1 MWVTKTNR
9 SKITYDH
16 YPPALRACEGKCTG
30 DSDCDTG
37 LKCWESEVNNTLPV
51 PGCAGD
57 PSQHNYRSGGYCYD
71 PAKWISKNLTFRGE
85 RACASSNPCQVC
97 QGRCYYDKDCEGE
110 LKCWPRS
117 KQEAVPGCIGLGVSG
132 VGYCYDPASWAST
145 KMTIRAG
152 GIRKK
157 GRGCGVKWP
166 NSKYGACAFTCQTC
180 QGDCDA
186 DIDCVA
192 GLKCFQRTARE
203 AVPGCTSGG
212 DGDVHG
218 VDFCYDPSSSRPTS
232 SNTTCGKGGKG
243 GNCAGKGKG
252 KGKGK
257 LKAQGP

>member
-1 MWVTKTNR
+1 MLDFK
-9 SKITYDH
+9 
-16 YPPALRACEGKCTG
+16 
-30 DSDCDTG
+30 
-37 LKCWESEVNNTLPV
+37 
-51 PGCAGD
+51 
-57 PSQHNYRSGGYCYD
+57 
-71 PAKWISKNLTFRGE
+71 
-85 RACASSNPCQVC
+85 PCQVC
-97 QGRCYYDKDCEGE
+97 QGRRYYDKDCEGE

-152 GIRKK
+152 GVRKK

-166 NSKYGACAFTCQTC
+166 NSNYGASAFTCQTC

-192 GLKCFQRTARE
+192 GC
-203 AVPGCTSGG
+203 
-212 DGDVHG
+212 DVHG

-232 SNTTCGKGGKG
+232 SDTTCGKGGKG